1 MAAGASLIL
10 HVVLI
15 VFSLCLRLQS
25 LLSFRLGLWASK
37 FQPGRES
44 VSGCPTVR
52 VRCYL
57 SVSARH
63 ACQQCARVQAET

>member
-25 LLSFRLGLWASK
+25 LLSFRLGLIQINELVVDIVFRLPRRNLRWEAI
-37 FQPGRES
+37 P
-44 VSGCPTVR
+44 
-52 VRCYL
+52 
-57 SVSARH
+57 
-63 ACQQCARVQAET
+63 